1 MDAKDIDAKELIKR
15 LIFFRNRAKLTKR
28 KLSILI
34 GKAPSYMAHLE
45 NSQAFTPSFEAL
57 CDILFVC
64 GVTLEE
70 FFSPNY
76 ENYERD
82 KELREII
89 QNAQTDKKDLALS
102 VLKSR

>member
-1 MDAKDIDAKELIKR
+1 MDVKDIDAKELIKR

-28 KLSILI
+28 KLSLLI

-64 GVTLEE
+64 GVSLEE
-70 FFSPNY
+70 
-76 ENYERD
+76 
-82 KELREII
+82 LRKII